1 MQTSPIIYNL
11 FKAFHDNNINYC
23 HWKSNEHL
31 DASFRG
37 ETDFDILF
45 DISQKDLIKKIFIK
59 NGYALFVPP
68 YNRSYT
74 QIEDYIAL
82 DFEQNKIIHIHTHYQ
97 MVIGTSGL
105 KEYRYSIENSLL
117 DNRIFLKEF
126 ECYSIA
132 PAYEFVL
139 LLLRLSLK
147 IQKNWK
153 YKFNQNKEILNS
165 GIELNWLKE
174 RVNFDMLWNLIQ
186 ELKLPY
192 QQEDIAYIYQNGL
205 DYNKLISLSL
215 LSHKVPKLKKD
226 NYLTLTRKKT
236 FKWIY
241 FQYGRVLRKLSISY
255 VTKQRVKYKDGF
267 SIAILGSDGSGKS
280 TQLVELKKILSKKID
295 VASFYLGSNKGS
307 KSRLRKVLEYIRNK
321 KLTFNIQILQNLL
334 TIALAFSIAIEKK
347 TRLNRAQTLK
357 QKGVLIIFDR
367 FPQNQF
373 YGHNDGPILKKM
385 ATSKNRFFSRI
396 GKIEKKMYLPPV
408 QQFPNIIF
416 KLIANPEVLSLR
428 RNMTIEEITRK
439 QNGILKLEFGNKSTI
454 VEVDATKSIEA
465 VTSAILKEIQITW
478 LNPNY
483 KNKTTK

>member
-165 GIELNWLKE
+165 GI
-174 RVNFDMLWNLIQ
+174 
-186 ELKLPY
+186 
-192 QQEDIAYIYQNGL
+192 
-205 DYNKLISLSL
+205 
-215 LSHKVPKLKKD
+215 
-226 NYLTLTRKKT
+226 
-236 FKWIY
+236 
-241 FQYGRVLRKLSISY
+241 
-255 VTKQRVKYKDGF
+255 
-267 SIAILGSDGSGKS
+267 
-280 TQLVELKKILSKKID
+280 
-295 VASFYLGSNKGS
+295 
-307 KSRLRKVLEYIRNK
+307 
-321 KLTFNIQILQNLL
+321 
-334 TIALAFSIAIEKK
+334 
-347 TRLNRAQTLK
+347 
-357 QKGVLIIFDR
+357 
-367 FPQNQF
+367 
-373 YGHNDGPILKKM
+373 
-385 ATSKNRFFSRI
+385 
-396 GKIEKKMYLPPV
+396 
-408 QQFPNIIF
+408 
-416 KLIANPEVLSLR
+416 
-428 RNMTIEEITRK
+428 
-439 QNGILKLEFGNKSTI
+439 
-454 VEVDATKSIEA
+454 
-465 VTSAILKEIQITW
+465 
-478 LNPNY
+478 
-483 KNKTTK
+483 